1 VPVAGGLRVTGW
13 RGAHDRVVIAEAL
26 PYVYVRTAEGRRH
39 FGLAVGTGNGEIELL
54 GGGVC

>member
-1 VPVAGGLRVTGW
+1 MFTCGQP
-13 RGAHDRVVIAEAL
+13 
-26 PYVYVRTAEGRRH
+26 EGRRH